1 MFYLSLFDV
10 LGPDCLVT
18 GVGRVEGAQAQ
29 GDHPGEQVRD
39 HRQASLI
46 NQRITKQV
54 SSEAQSSNS
63 CRYLCKE
70 IIDDLARLKK
80 VANSI
85 GQTLTFKSSSNKVR
99 LRWLVVSKPLVSKP
113 LQLNGVASQC

>member
-39 HRQASLI
+39 HRQASLR

-54 SSEAQSSNS
+54 SSEAQSSKS

-70 IIDDLARLKK
+70 IIDDLARFKK
-80 VANSI
+80 VTNFI
-85 GQTLTFKSSSNKVR
+85 EGQTLTLKSSSNKVR
-99 LRWLVVSKPLVSKP
+99 LRWLVVSKPL
-113 LQLNGVASQC
+113 QLNGVASQC